1 MDTIKP
7 FLKTGIKTRELYEVG
22 SHAYWAKPIVQLSR
36 TLKKHDVQIVQTN
49 NGELVF
55 NYEKGSAK
63 GRISFN
69 PVGIEEHMDGSISF
83 YRGKNKKQWSKERSQ
98 WLDVPVWEE
107 LDKAYQIEL

>member
-1 MDTIKP
+1 MNTIKP
-7 FLKTGIKTRELYEVG
+7 FLKIGIKARELYEVG
-22 SHAYWAKPIVQLSR
+22 GHAYWAKPIVQLSR
-36 TLKKHDVQIVQTN
+36 TLKKHDVQINQTN

-83 YRGKNKKQWSKERSQ
+83 YRGKTKSKWSKERSQ
-98 WLDVPVWEE
+98 YIDVPVWEE
-107 LDKAYQIEL
+107 LENAYQIEI